1 MYSLTAYYFYGRNAL
16 IKEYTKKGSKCKRH
30 CPIKTTT
37 TATQATTNK
46 PSTSSEFSASYSSE
60 SVESQPQS
68 DATTTS
74 ASYSS
79 ESVESQPQ
87 SDATTTSSPVTTTD
101 LTLIRRKKTP

>member
-16 IKEYTKKGSKCKRH
+16 IKEYTK
-30 CPIKTTT
+30 
-37 TATQATTNK
+37 NK

-101 LTLIRRKKTP
+101 LTVIRRKETP

>member
-37 TATQATTNK
+37 TATQATKNK

-74 ASYSS
+74 
-79 ESVESQPQ
+79 
-87 SDATTTSSPVTTTD
+87 SPVTTTD
-101 LTLIRRKKTP
+101 LTVIRRKETP

>member
-87 SDATTTSSPVTTTD
+87 SDATTTSSPDETD
-101 LTLIRRKKTP
+101 LTLIRRKETP